1 MTDLHRAAIIAFVQS
16 LFPVLILLGV
26 IQLTDQQIAAIM
38 LAVGNS
44 LTLLMLVWKQ
54 GQQAEFTSGDSKL

>member
-16 LFPVLILLGV
+16 LFPVLILLGL
-26 IQLTDQQIAAIM
+26 IQLSDQQIAAIM

-44 LTLLMLVWKQ
+44 LTLAMLLLKN
-54 GQQAEFTSGDSKL
+54 GQQPGSTPTH